1 MYLKT
6 IVAEIL
12 KKNNRSLSWL
22 SVEMNKT
29 FDGLKLSLVK
39 GSMKYNDLLLMA
51 KILDVPPTIFFEET
65 NPTHC
70 TEKDTLKALDG
81 EHQASNVEI
90 DLKNHKEL
98 LIALKDQLRDKEMI
112 ISLLNKRSV
121 PQ

>member
-6 IVAEIL
+6 IVGEIL

-29 FDGLKLSLVK
+29 FDGLKLSLMK

-65 NPTHC
+65 NPSHM
-70 TEKDTLKALDG
+70 TEKEALKTAENNHQSTHVDLELKNYKELVTTLK
-81 EHQASNVEI
+81 EQ
-90 DLKNHKEL
+90 
-98 LIALKDQLRDKEMI
+98 LKDKDKI
-112 ISLLNKRSV
+112 IFLLSK
-121 PQ
+121 

>member
-29 FDGLKLSLVK
+29 FDGLKLSLLK

-51 KILDVPPTIFFEET
+51 RILDVPPTIFFEET
-65 NPTHC
+65 NPSHI
-70 TEKDTLKALDG
+70 TEKEALKVADTSPQLAHQDMELKNCREMIVTLK
-81 EHQASNVEI
+81 EQ
-90 DLKNHKEL
+90 
-98 LIALKDQLRDKEMI
+98 LKDKDKI
-112 ISLLNKRSV
+112 IFLLSK
-121 PQ
+121 

>member
-29 FDGLKLSLVK
+29 FDGLKLSLLK

-65 NPTHC
+65 NPSHV
-70 TEKDTLKALDG
+70 TEKEGLKVADTNHQTSHLELELKNYKEMVFTLK
-81 EHQASNVEI
+81 EQ
-90 DLKNHKEL
+90 
-98 LIALKDQLRDKEMI
+98 LKDKDKI
-112 ISLLNKRSV
+112 IFLLSK
-121 PQ
+121 

>member
-6 IVAEIL
+6 IVSEIL

-29 FDGLKLSLVK
+29 FDGLKLSLLK

-65 NPTHC
+65 NPSHI
-70 TEKDTLKALDG
+70 TEKEALKVADGNHVSAHLEVELKNYKEMVATLK
-81 EHQASNVEI
+81 EQ
-90 DLKNHKEL
+90 
-98 LIALKDQLRDKEMI
+98 LKDKDKI
-112 ISLLNKRSV
+112 IFLLSK
-121 PQ
+121 